1 METDTKKEE
10 LTVESAPIEAKPEPA
25 ATEQSVEEE
34 KPKTSEEQTKEKLE
48 DNGIDPD
55 SKYGKVLIY
64 IEKIGKYLKIPLL
77 SLLTC
82 SGFFILIYL
91 IAWTLNAMHSDM
103 HFDLNSLRDFYL
115 YVIGAKSVDH
125 GVDSIFNTPR
135 GAFKPPTQ

>member
-1 METDTKKEE
+1 MIINPETIKKAAISFQLGSASPTKR
-10 LTVESAPIEAKPEPA
+10 A
-25 ATEQSVEEE
+25 EEE

-82 SGFFILIYL
+82 SGFLFLFI
-91 IAWTLNAMHSDM
+91 
-103 HFDLNSLRDFYL
+103 
-115 YVIGAKSVDH
+115 
-125 GVDSIFNTPR
+125 
-135 GAFKPPTQ
+135 